1 ASQLVGRAGPEL
13 NLAWS
18 TDPCKSI
25 VHIITINKTAER
37 KQMSNIN
44 QSQLSVGGQ
53 EIIRRLRT
61 ENAREIGHI
70 LFEDGTV
77 ESFDRVVEV
86 LDKIPYEYIVRGM
99 ENGTHAFGDGND
111 LHEFLQA
118 YLVDGHSQP
127 VDYFR
132 ALKDKDGSII
142 EESLHSDDEMAAH
155 AELVGANNDCALLV
169 VKVLR

>member
-1 ASQLVGRAGPEL
+1 
-13 NLAWS
+13 
-18 TDPCKSI
+18 
-25 VHIITINKTAER
+25 
-37 KQMSNIN
+37 MSYIN
-44 QSQLSVGGQ
+44 QSQLSVSGQ

-61 ENAREIGHI
+61 ENAREVGHI

-86 LDKIPYEYIVRGM
+86 LDKVPYEYIDRGM

-111 LHEFLQA
+111 LHEILQA

-132 ALKDKDGSII
+132 ALKDKDGII

>member
-1 ASQLVGRAGPEL
+1 
-13 NLAWS
+13 
-18 TDPCKSI
+18 
-25 VHIITINKTAER
+25 
-37 KQMSNIN
+37 MSNIN
-44 QSQLSVGGQ
+44 QSQLSVSGQ

-61 ENAREIGHI
+61 ENAREVGHI

-86 LDKIPYEYIVRGM
+86 LDKVPYEYIDRGM

-111 LHEFLQA
+111 LHEILQA

-132 ALKDKDGSII
+132 ALKDKDGII
-142 EESLHSDDEMAAH
+142 EESLQSDDEMAAH